1 MKNEIYNDDSARNL
15 PDSDGYPY
23 FYYKSL
29 FLELQKAYTSLEN
42 DYIQLEEK
50 YYHYQN
56 KIYSSQ
62 IENEEPKKI
71 LGTKK
76 SKDTLEINLENQAI
90 NPKIN
95 QLNDMILND
104 TNKAEV
110 IAEKNKKINNLEEEI
125 KRLKET
131 IESNQKIMNEK
142 DYKIESLENQINS
155 YNQSQSK
162 IISELNEKNK
172 ELLNQLQKEK
182 DEKEKLISEKEK
194 IDSYNK
200 TLENQITEIKQKLQ
214 IKEKLEKDYNELLL
228 ENENLKNNLKSNPEK
243 IIELENILK
252 EKEKINNLNEKEL
265 FVEKKLNDEKE
276 NGLNFNNKED
286 EIKDVLKN
294 NDNMFDKI
302 NNLNNDDGKEYSY
315 NCTNSMFLA
324 FYFYKGT
331 DEAYIKIHLKNNGN
345 ETWANDSKLLVD
357 SNSKFKADEIT
368 LDPQKP
374 NEEKI
379 YNVKLKDLKNYPIG
393 EYKAFFVFYSGGKI
407 HGEKIVAIIKIKEI
421 DDANKEINEN
431 IDKIKEFRETFN
443 LEEKEFSDEKLLEV
457 LKENGFNY
465 ANAFDSLYK

>member
-1 MKNEIYNDDSARNL
+1 MKNEIYNDDSSRNL

-110 IAEKNKKINNLEEEI
+110 IAEKNKKIINLEEEI

-155 YNQSQSK
+155 NNKSQSNK
-162 IISELNEKNK
+162 INELNKKYND
-172 ELLNQLQKEK
+172 LLNQLQKEK
-182 DEKEKLISEKEK
+182 EEKAKLISEKKEIEIEK
-194 IDSYNK
+194 
-200 TLENQITEIKQKLQ
+200 EQQLQ
-214 IKEKLEKDYNELLL
+214 IKEKLKDMQKDYKELRM
-228 ENENLKNNLKSNPEK
+228 ENENLKK
-243 IIELENILK
+243 ELENNQIKINELEHILK
-252 EKEKINNLNEKEL
+252 EKKGINNLNEKEL
-265 FVEKKLNDEKE
+265 LNNNKLNDKEEK
-276 NGLNFNNKED
+276 GLNINNKENRIND
-286 EIKDVLKN
+286 NPKN
-294 NDNMFDKI
+294 NDNIIDKI
-302 NNLNNDDGKEYSY
+302 NNLNNDDGRIYSY
-315 NCTNSMFLA
+315 DCTNSIHLSE
-324 FYFYKGT
+324 YIYKGT
-331 DEAYIKIHLKNNGN
+331 DEVVFKIDLKNNGN

-357 SNSKFKADEIT
+357 PTSDFVTDNII
-368 LDPQKP
+368 LNPQKA
-374 NEEKI
+374 NEENHYVVTI
-379 YNVKLKDLKNYPIG
+379 KDLKYYPTG
-393 EYKAFFVFYSGGKI
+393 EYKIIFQFYSGGKI
-407 HGEKIVAIIKIKEI
+407 HGEKIGAKIKIKEKV
-421 DDANKEINEN
+421 DANKEINEN
-431 IDKIKEFRETFN
+431 IDKIKEFRNTFN
-443 LEEKEFSDEKLLEV
+443 LDEDEFSDEKLFNA
-457 LKENGFNY
+457 LKENNFDCGK
-465 ANAFDSLYK
+465 AFDSLYH